1 MSAPVSGAP
10 GPCPGSI
17 PSGSAVNDV
26 HEEVGAC
33 RCTLWRLLETYH
45 ALVYYAPE
53 RRDRYS
59 RLGLLGGWMGY
70 FATRS
75 AALGIV
81 PPPVVTACFFGFA
94 EAKVGRALPDAWRY
108 TSPEMALTARY
119 EVFDSASTR
128 LLGAKTSTSDVTD
141 VAARLSTIVDDLAPH
156 GRPLFAAHAYAP
168 RPGAPHLELFWAATA
183 LREYRGDAHIA
194 ALQAADLGPVESN
207 VLMTAMRLT
216 PGDQRS
222 YRGWTETEW
231 DDATASLVSRGWLRS
246 DGTVTREGRRRR
258 AEIERMTDLLVAP
271 AWAGL
276 DEDEL
281 GVLIE
286 VMGALVS
293 AFVTAGEVPYPNGMG
308 VPPVAEL
315 AVPR

>member
-1 MSAPVSGAP
+1 MNEMLEG
-10 GPCPGSI
+10 
-17 PSGSAVNDV
+17 
-26 HEEVGAC
+26 VGASH
-33 RCTLWRLLETYH
+33 RTLWRLLETYH

-53 RRDRYS
+53 RRDRYP
-59 RLGLLGGWMGY
+59 RLGLKGGWMGY

-81 PPPVVTACFFGFA
+81 PPAVVTACFFGFA
-94 EAKVGRALPDAWRY
+94 HAKVSRALPDAWRY
-108 TSPEMALTARY
+108 TSPELALAARY

-128 LLGAKTSTSDVTD
+128 LLGTRTSASSVAD
-141 VAARLSTIVDDLAPH
+141 VAARLRAVVDELAPH
-156 GRPLFAAHAYAP
+156 GRPMFAAHANAA
-168 RPGAPHLELFWAATA
+168 RPSEPHLELFWAATA

-194 ALQAADLGPVESN
+194 ALQAADVTPAASH

-216 PGDQRS
+216 PADQRS
-222 YRGWTETEW
+222 YRGWTDAEW
-231 DDATASLVSRGWLRS
+231 DDAASSLMSRGWLRS
-246 DGTVTREGRRRR
+246 DRTVTREGRRRR
-258 AEIERMTDLLVAP
+258 AEIERVTDLLVAP
-271 AWAGL
+271 AWGGL
-276 DEDEL
+276 DDGEL
-281 GVLIE
+281 GVLID

>member
-1 MSAPVSGAP
+1 M
-10 GPCPGSI
+10 
-17 PSGSAVNDV
+17 NDV
-26 HEEVGAC
+26 HEGVGAC
-33 RCTLWRLLETYH
+33 HRTLWRLLETYH

-53 RRDRYS
+53 RRDRYT
-59 RLGLLGGWMGY
+59 RLGLRGGWMGY

-75 AALGIV
+75 AALGTV

-94 EAKVGRALPDAWRY
+94 EAKVGRSLPDAWRY
-108 TSPEMALTARY
+108 TSPELALTARY

-128 LLGAKTSTSDVTD
+128 LLGARTSTSSVTD
-141 VAARLSTIVDDLAPH
+141 VAARLSTVVDELAPH
-156 GRPLFAAHAYAP
+156 GRPMFAAHAQAA
-168 RPGAPHLELFWAATA
+168 RPHAPHVELFWAATA

-194 ALQAADLGPVESN
+194 ALQASDIGPVESN

-216 PGDQRS
+216 PSDQRS

-246 DGTVTREGRRRR
+246 DGTMTREGHRRR

-271 AWAGL
+271 AWADM
-276 DEDEL
+276 DENEL
-281 GVLIE
+281 GGLIE
-286 VMGALVS
+286 VMGGLVG
-293 AFVTAGEVPYPNGMG
+293 AFVTAGEVPYPNGIG